1 LSNTTFYKF
10 ESLKFVSY
18 KLAQD
23 KIALGILILLKFIY
37 WKAELY
43 KLARVIAAAALLD
56 IDLFVLL
63 YWTI

>member
-1 LSNTTFYKF
+1 MSNTTFYKF

-18 KLAQD
+18 TQH
-23 KIALGILILLKFIY
+23 KIALGMLILLKFIY

-56 IDLFVLL
+56 IDLFVML